1 MKKTLTT
8 YDIADELLADDNAAW
23 TRAGAFALAEYL
35 EDYEDSTGE
44 EMELDVVAIRCDFS
58 EHANLQEW
66 ADEYFSDAQQAADTL
81 NLTLDTNGESFE
93 EDEDETDEAI
103 RKHINDNGTLIE
115 FDGGVI
121 VSSF

>member
-1 MKKTLTT
+1 L
-8 YDIADELLADDNAAW
+8 E
-23 TRAGAFALAEYL
+23 EY
-35 EDYEDSTGE
+35 EESCGE
-44 EMELDVVAIRCDFS
+44 ELEMDVVAIRCDFS
-58 EHANLQEW
+58 EYSSLQEW

-81 NLTLDTNGESFE
+81 NLTLNMDGESFE
-93 EDEDETDEAI
+93 DDDDEMEEMI